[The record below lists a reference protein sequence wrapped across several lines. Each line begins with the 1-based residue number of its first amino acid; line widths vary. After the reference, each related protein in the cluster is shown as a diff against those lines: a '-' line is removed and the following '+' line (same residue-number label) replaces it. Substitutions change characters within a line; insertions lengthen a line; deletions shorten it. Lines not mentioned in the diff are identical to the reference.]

1 MDLYDVKYDENVNS
15 GEIYAISLVGDDEEP
30 ANTFDIV
37 TMSDNQ
43 KDLIEVKFA
52 ADDKELRMV
61 YAIVLR
67 AEQKVTRKK
76 DNQLIAMKFS
86 KDAIRG
92 FSQEFL
98 AKGYQLN
105 SSWNHDYNQWLKG
118 LSVTES
124 WLVADGNNDKGN
136 AIGLKVETDDWC
148 VGIKLSQE
156 LWDEYVVTKRIKG
169 VSIDAFISMNK
180 VSMSKII
187 ETENKEISDNSL
199 KLKKINKDK
208 MSKKNFMRSFI
219 KLFEN
224 VKFASIT
231 VDGVDL
237 TADAFE
243 LDEVVTMEDEN
254 GDMIPVGVKVF
265 QDGGF
270 EYETDADGK
279 IVRKDE
285 VKQDEETPAP
295 DSNLEQ
301 TTAKK
306 EKQTLSGELGAYIEL
321 PVGVNTL
328 ADGTVVTVEE
338 VTEGEGDTAFTYNSI
353 VSYVPAETSAPE
365 TTPSNDAVQM
375 SLLLAKLQEDLEK
388 LTKNQNEVLI
398 ENEKLK
404 SLPTDVKMKSIS
416 GYNKVETKTLTSRE
430 KMVMALLQK

>member
-124 WLVADGNNDKGN
+124 WLVADSNNDKGN